1 MQPFSLRWL
10 ILFTLVVLLLPSCGD
25 SADDGADTT
34 LAPIT
39 TTAAQTTT
47 TTTAPSTTTEV
58 HTPTTVIDTAAEA
71 AEAFNSSMAIIV
83 ELSMLLSDEFE
94 ALKTSMEEH
103 RTDLSGGET
112 IDTCCGAHIETIKI
126 YDKSMAEEI
135 GSAIR
140 QVPNLTPWLEDFSD
154 SLPGGQVE
162 LRENIEV
169 LDTAWT
175 DLNQIWRGVARGGDT
190 FDVDTAID
198 RLDEAKAIAGTITEF
213 GETCCAIAL
222 ET

>member
-10 ILFTLVVLLLPSCGD
+10 ILFTLAVLLLPSCGD
-25 SADDGADTT
+25 TADDSADTT

-94 ALKTSMEEH
+94 AFKTSIEEH
-103 RTDLSGGET
+103 RTDLSGGEP
-112 IDTCCGAHIETIKI
+112 IDTCCGAHIETLKV

-162 LRENIEV
+162 LRENIEI
-169 LDTAWT
+169 LSTAST
-175 DLNQIWRGVARGGDT
+175 DLSIIWRGVARGGDT
-190 FDVDTAID
+190 FDVDAAID
-198 RLDEAKAIAGTITEF
+198 LLDEAKVVAGTITEF
-213 GETCCAIAL
+213 GETCCTIAL